1 MANISQRGHRIA
13 IHTLDIRFIE
23 SPQLVTG
30 NFTKIS
36 MATDIKASAEI
47 EETIGIRKG
56 KVANKEDKRIF
67 LYAVKN
73 GCKT

>member
-1 MANISQRGHRIA
+1 
-13 IHTLDIRFIE
+13 
-23 SPQLVTG
+23 
-30 NFTKIS
+30 

-56 KVANKEDKRIF
+56 KVANKEDKGIF